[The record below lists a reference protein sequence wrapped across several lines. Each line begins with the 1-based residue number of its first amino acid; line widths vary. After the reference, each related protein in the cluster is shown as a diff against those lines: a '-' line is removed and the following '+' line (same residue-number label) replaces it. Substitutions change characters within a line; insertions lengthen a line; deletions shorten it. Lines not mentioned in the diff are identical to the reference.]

1 MSATKKIALS
11 TDQDEALYEL
21 FDKVR
26 EGGFVS
32 GICAACCKSGNHGSH
47 FCVGFPYG
55 LREKNCM
62 IRDIVKENGYKDPGE
77 YQQDFDT
84 RALGKEL
91 FDKSTMC
98 YYSVV
103 DEE

>member
-1 MSATKKIALS
+1 MSANKKIALN
-11 TDQDEALYEL
+11 TDQDGALYEL

-26 EGGFVS
+26 EQGFVS
-32 GICAACCKSGNHGSH
+32 GICAACCRSGKQGSH

-55 LREKNCM
+55 LRENCM
-62 IRDIVKENGYKDPGE
+62 IRDIMKENGFKEPGE
-77 YQQDFDT
+77 YQQYFDS

-91 FDKSTMC
+91 FDKGTMC

-103 DEE
+103 DED